1 MWDQMSVR
9 NTEHPIID
17 QEVLK
22 CEKWKQERRLLSVTT
37 LKVSWHPG
45 SCPWFQLDPIIS
57 LTLTTCIWG
66 FPGGSADKESTWQC
80 RRRRSHS
87 WVRKIPWRRKWQ
99 PTPVFLPGKSHGQR
113 DLVGYSPWGCKWIGH
128 DLVTKQQHCTQN
140 WKISFSFNQ
149 EKGSQGPSRVSHSK
163 SWGVFIFHEPCTDWT
178 GVIIFS

>member
-99 PTPVFLPGKSHGQR
+99 PTPVFLPQESHGQMS
-113 DLVGYSPWGCKWIGH
+113 LVGESPWGCKESDMTEQAHKLRGTY
-128 DLVTKQQHCTQN
+128 VTESKLGLLITHQANN
-140 WKISFSFNQ
+140 WEMRCWGKEWWLHSGSWVS
-149 EKGSQGPSRVSHSK
+149 EKMM
-163 SWGVFIFHEPCTDWT
+163 D
-178 GVIIFS
+178 